1 MPIVML
7 LIGGLLG
14 TIIGGVLA
22 GGMAALAGLPVYGP
36 ITTVFAALLAMGPT
50 GIGPIVVHP
59 IVLLFGAGLAL
70 LVAFIFMYA
79 FAAISVI
86 AGVALGEFFSRGLM
100 IGASSGA
107 NFVIFSAMPF
117 TAPFAGIIF
126 IITLLAL
133 IPPIAAN
140 RFYQRVLGALGWVL
154 PLNYLML
161 PVGVLVFLI
170 TAPFAVASPAVGA
183 GVRWD
188 WLTWT
193 AETSGG
199 LLLVALPF
207 AGGFNIGN
215 FTFIT
220 RPALATAFTYRAV
233 GPRNRPH
240 AEPGAHSAG
249 SSTDRCRR
257 RKRAAAAPGTRG
269 VHGNARRRAFRRH
282 RRAFH
287 PNVVSRQARAP

>member
-14 TIIGGVLA
+14 TVIGGVLA
-22 GGMAALAGLPVYGP
+22 AGMAALAGIPVYGP
-36 ITTVFAALLAMGPT
+36 VTTVFAALLATGLT

-70 LVAFIFMYA
+70 LVACIFMYA
-79 FAAISVI
+79 SAAISVI

-107 NFVIFSAMPF
+107 NFVIMSAIPF
-117 TAPFAGIIF
+117 MAPFAGIIF

-140 RFYQRVLGALGWVL
+140 RFYERVLGALGWVL

-199 LLLVALPF
+199 ALLVALPF

-220 RPALATAFTYRAV
+220 RPALATAFTTGLSAHETGHTLNGSAFGGFVYWIGAIDENVPPLRRGSAAYTEMLADGHFGGTG
-233 GPRNRPH
+233 GPFIPMW
-240 AEPGAHSAG
+240 
-249 SSTDRCRR
+249 
-257 RKRAAAAPGTRG
+257 
-269 VHGNARRRAFRRH
+269 
-282 RRAFH
+282 
-287 PNVVSRQARAP
+287 